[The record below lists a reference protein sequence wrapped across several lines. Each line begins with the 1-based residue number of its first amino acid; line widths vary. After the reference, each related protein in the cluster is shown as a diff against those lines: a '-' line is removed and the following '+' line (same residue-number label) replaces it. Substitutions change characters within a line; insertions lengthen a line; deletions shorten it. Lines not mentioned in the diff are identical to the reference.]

1 MFIHFNQIV
10 SPDSFYP
17 WVPAELLTS
26 WHVVLQHDVQH
37 ECPPHLQQAYR
48 PDVCEVAQTDVDGI
62 LPKKMVKFAL
72 FLDAALARLLFQ
84 AHSRESNQ
92 VTHLAQYARMHIHI
106 LQLSLCACTHRHFK
120 IDPSVGQ

>member
-1 MFIHFNQIV
+1 MREAGVWPASNAPRQLLCSFISIKLYHLTRFIL
-10 SPDSFYP
+10 
-17 WVPAELLTS
+17 ELLTS

-106 LQLSLCACTHRHFK
+106 LQLSL
-120 IDPSVGQ
+120 